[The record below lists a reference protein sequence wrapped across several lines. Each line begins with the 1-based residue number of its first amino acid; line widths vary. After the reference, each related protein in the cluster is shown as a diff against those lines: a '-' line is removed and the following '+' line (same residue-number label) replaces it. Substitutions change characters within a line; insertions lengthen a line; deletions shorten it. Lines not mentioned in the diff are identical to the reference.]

1 MYRKLFSLILTLST
15 LNSFA
20 QDEEGAIK
28 AAINSMFD
36 GMCKTDSALIRSAF
50 APKAILQTIAKNKEG
65 KTLVRSEPVDSFIMS
80 VTRPHKEVY
89 DERITFDLV
98 KIDADLA
105 IAWTPYQFFIDD
117 KLSHCGVNSFQLV
130 KIEGQWKIQY
140 LIDTRRKQDCK

>member
-1 MYRKLFSLILTLST
+1 MYRKLFSLILTLCT

-20 QDEEGAIK
+20 QDEEAAIK
-28 AAINSMFD
+28 TVINSMFD
-36 GMCKTDSALIRSAF
+36 GMRKTDSALIRSAF

-65 KTLVRSEPVDSFIMS
+65 KTLVRSEPVDSFIMA

-98 KIDADLA
+98 KVDADLG
-105 IAWTPYQFFIDD
+105 IAWTPYQFFIDN
-117 KLSHCGVNSFQLV
+117 KFSHCGVNSFQLV
-130 KIEGQWKIQY
+130 KIEGHWKIQY